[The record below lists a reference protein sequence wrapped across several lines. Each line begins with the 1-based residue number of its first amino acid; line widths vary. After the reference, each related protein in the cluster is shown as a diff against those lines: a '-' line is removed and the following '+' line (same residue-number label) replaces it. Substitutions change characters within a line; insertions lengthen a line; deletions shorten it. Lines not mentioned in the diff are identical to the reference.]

1 MSPLSSRF
9 AWAILSIALIA
20 GVPVAVHTL
29 RLADRDDCAHPELLH
44 PLTFPNV
51 SDFEKPDAPLH
62 PMTLANIHG
71 TVTGTDSVPPLRFA
85 IERTFGPAG
94 ISAKPSQRVVNE
106 MEISRKELTWF
117 ERGDSRV
124 PIHWVSESQRNGIR
138 FASYLFIYDL
148 EPVAS
153 PRNSVLA
160 SAFQRLF
167 TGGRPLTLF
176 AIGGEVRRKDEE
188 SARKAAEAWLL
199 SAWDQYRSACR
210 P

>member
-1 MSPLSSRF
+1 VSPLSSRF
-9 AWAILSIALIA
+9 AWAILSVVLIA

-44 PLTFPNV
+44 LFDLEEP
-51 SDFEKPDAPLH
+51 KAPAN
-62 PMTLANIHG
+62 PMTIASVRG
-71 TVTGTDSVPPLRFA
+71 TVTAAGSVPPLRFA
-85 IERTFGPAG
+85 IERTFAPAG
-94 ISAKPSQRVVNE
+94 ISAKPSESVVHK

-124 PIHWVSESQRNGIR
+124 PLHWVSESQRNGIR

-148 EPVAS
+148 EPTAS
-153 PRNSVLA
+153 PRTSVLA
-160 SAFQRLF
+160 SAFPRLF
-167 TGGRPLTLF
+167 T

-188 SARKAAEAWLL
+188 SAREAAEAWLL

>member
-9 AWAILSIALIA
+9 AWAILSVVLIA
-20 GVPVAVHTL
+20 GIAVAVHTL

-44 PLTFPNV
+44 PLTFSNV
-51 SDFEKPDAPLH
+51 SDFEKPNAP
-62 PMTLANIHG
+62 PNSMTLASIRG
-71 TVTGTDSVPPLRFA
+71 TVAAADSVPPLRFA

-94 ISAKPSQRVVNE
+94 ISAKPSQRVVDQ

-148 EPVAS
+148 EPTAS
-153 PRNSVLA
+153 PRSSVLA
-160 SAFQRLF
+160 SAFTRLF

-188 SARKAAEAWLL
+188 SAREAAEAWLL

>member
-1 MSPLSSRF
+1 VSPLSSRF
-9 AWAILSIALIA
+9 AWAILVVVLIA
-20 GVPVAVHTL
+20 GIPVATHTL
-29 RLADRDDCAHPELLH
+29 RLDDRDDCAHPELLN
-44 PLTFPNV
+44 PIIFSNV
-51 SDFEKPDAPLH
+51 SDFEEPKGPAKPL
-62 PMTLANIHG
+62 TLSSVHG
-71 TVTGTDSVPPLRFA
+71 KVAAADSVPPLRFS
-85 IERTFGPAG
+85 IIRTFGPAG
-94 ISAKPSQRVVNE
+94 IIAKPSESIIRN
-106 MEISRKELTWF
+106 MEIGRKELNWF

-148 EPVAS
+148 EPTAS
-153 PRNSVLA
+153 PRTSVLA
-160 SAFQRLF
+160 SAFPRLF

-188 SARKAAEAWLL
+188 SAREAAEAWLL

>member
-1 MSPLSSRF
+1 VSPLSSRF
-9 AWAILSIALIA
+9 AWAILSVALIA

-44 PLTFPNV
+44 PLTFSNV
-51 SDFEKPDAPLH
+51 SDLEEPKAPAN
-62 PMTLANIHG
+62 PMTITSVRG
-71 TVTGTDSVPPLRFA
+71 TVTAAGSVPPLRFA
-85 IERTFGPAG
+85 IERKFEPAG
-94 ISAKPSQRVVNE
+94 ISRKPSESVVHE

-148 EPVAS
+148 EPTAS
-153 PRNSVLA
+153 PRTSVLA
-160 SAFQRLF
+160 SAFPRLF

-188 SARKAAEAWLL
+188 SAREAAEAWLL